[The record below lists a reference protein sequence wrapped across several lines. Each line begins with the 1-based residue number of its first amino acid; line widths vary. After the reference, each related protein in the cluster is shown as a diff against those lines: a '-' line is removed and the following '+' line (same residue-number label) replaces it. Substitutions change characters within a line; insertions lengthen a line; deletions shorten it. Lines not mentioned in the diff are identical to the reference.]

1 MAQRSWDD
9 ILRSAIDGEAPV
21 ADVLRALF
29 DRSSGVAAV
38 LEGTTL
44 DFKVRLDPNDSAS
57 AGEIARDILAFSNT
71 EGGLLVGGV
80 DDTRRAVGH
89 TSLDVR
95 QFRQSLG
102 PYLGTRV
109 DYDYSE
115 AGIAVGGR
123 EVRIIAL
130 LVPRSK
136 ASTPALLRK
145 LIQQGGLLRKVKYL
159 PGSLFYRSA
168 DQTVVEPPG
177 EAADDRA
184 QALGFSWAAPR
195 TRSSFI
201 LKEDRPLLRLYDS
214 INDRVFGRDSELAEM
229 RSLFDDPRGRGISI
243 AGLGGIGKTEL
254 AIRLV
259 QALHD
264 GRRFEHIYSASAKE
278 SVLGAGGV
286 QHVDPAFR
294 DLPSFLRDLASWLG
308 LQPTDAGDEEL
319 AKQCLD
325 ELKRVGRVLLF
336 VDNLETVNDRRVTEF
351 LENRL
356 PSNVWLVL
364 TGRIHRV
371 RSFVAARE
379 LQPLGKRAAAQ
390 LLRHEFK
397 RQGLANLADL
407 PIEQL
412 EQQAERLY
420 LHPLALRW
428 FAWACKIRPDTWNE
442 RLNVELK
449 DVESF
454 CIAHTLSNLPDAAC
468 RVLGALLAM
477 RDIVE
482 ATDATIAKVAELVGS
497 DLEAALYELECAG
510 LLAVA
515 IRDDGTATYTPSAL
529 SEAPAAEL
537 SRRKGWE
544 RDFATNIRGLTRNVP
559 VGEVLS
565 PVLLD
570 LLALSLWQVKGF
582 TPRERQD
589 LVDRIQRTLPKCP
602 EGLRPKLLALRAESE
617 RHQGNSVTADDLYRS
632 AAEGC
637 LSSTDP
643 RLERDKAPILVEA
656 ATMAL
661 SRGHTPA
668 QAERAIRYLEPIQDG
683 NWSTARVLG
692 MLTEAASISGD
703 LEKSK
708 TFRGRAEN
716 YLKTHEKE
724 MAPGQAA
731 QMRAALSRAA
741 ERVDGRRR

>member
-9 ILRSAIDGEAPV
+9 ILRSAIDGDVPA
-21 ADVLRALF
+21 ADVLRGLL
-29 DRSSGVAAV
+29 DRSTGIAAV
-38 LEGTTL
+38 KEGTTV
-44 DFKVRLDPNDSAS
+44 DFKVRLDATDVGS

-71 EGGLLVGGV
+71 EGGLLIGGV
-80 DDTRRAVGH
+80 DDSGRAVGH

-95 QFRQSLG
+95 QLRQSLG

-115 AGIAVGGR
+115 ASIGVGGR
-123 EVRIIAL
+123 ELRIVAL

-145 LIQQGGLLRKVKYL
+145 MIQQGGLLRKVKYL
-159 PGSLFYRSA
+159 PGSLFYRSG
-168 DQTVVEPPG
+168 DQTIVEPPG

-264 GRRFEHIYSASAKE
+264 RRKFEHIYSASAKE

-286 QHVDPAFR
+286 R
-294 DLPSFLRDLASWLG
+294 DFASFLRDLASWLG
-308 LQPTDAGDEEL
+308 LQPTDAGEDEL

-336 VDNLETVNDRRVTEF
+336 VDNLETITDRRVTDF

-390 LLRHEFK
+390 LLRHESK

-407 PIEQL
+407 PIQQL

-442 RLNVELK
+442 RLNVQLK

-454 CIAHTLSNLPDAAC
+454 CIAHTLSNLPEAASRALC
-468 RVLGALLAM
+468 ALLAM
-477 RDIVE
+477 KDIVE
-482 ATDATIAKVAELVGS
+482 PTESNIAKVADRGGE

-515 IRDDGTATYTPSAL
+515 VRDDGTATYTTSAL

-544 RDFATNIRGLTRNVP
+544 REFATAIRGLTRNVP
-559 VGEVLS
+559 AGEALS
-565 PVLLD
+565 PVVLD
-570 LLALSLWQVKGF
+570 LLGLSLWQIKGF

-589 LVDRIQRTLPKCP
+589 LIDRVQRTLPKCP
-602 EGLRPKLLALRAESE
+602 EGLRPKLLALRAECE
-617 RHQGNSVTADDLYRS
+617 RHQGNAVTADDLYRS

-637 LSSTDP
+637 LTSTDP
-643 RLERDKAPILVEA
+643 RLERDKAAILVEA

-668 QAERAIRYLEPIQDG
+668 QAERAIKYLEPIQEG

-692 MLTEAASISGD
+692 MLAEAASIAGD
-703 LEKSK
+703 VAK
-708 TFRGRAEN
+708 TNKYRERAEN
-716 YLKTHEKE
+716 YLKMHQKE
-724 MAPGQAA
+724 MAAGQVA
-731 QMRAALSRAA
+731 QMRAALARAA
-741 ERVDGRRR
+741 ERMAPRRQ